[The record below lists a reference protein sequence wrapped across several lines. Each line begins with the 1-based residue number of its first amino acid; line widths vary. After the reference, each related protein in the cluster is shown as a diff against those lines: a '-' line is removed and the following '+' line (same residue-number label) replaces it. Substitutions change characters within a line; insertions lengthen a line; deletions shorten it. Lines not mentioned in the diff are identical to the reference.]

1 MSTPPL
7 NITGLASGLD
17 TNSIIQQ
24 LMAVESQPR
33 QQLAVQ
39 QSLDQQTV
47 SLLQGFQTQL
57 QSLSS
62 TVMALRSPAL
72 FTQTQTAES
81 SDTTK
86 VVASVTGGAG
96 VGGYQLNVT
105 QLANSAQRTFSFTS
119 PSSDDTVT
127 IDGHTY
133 TAAAGSAIG
142 DLVTAINSDSSGT
155 VYAAATDSGTLVLS
169 NRQTGNTGTSFI
181 QLSDTTGSL
190 VEQTALAKQGQDAQ
204 FTVDGV
210 AGSASSNTVT
220 NAIAGVT
227 LTLKALTT
235 TSGPVTVTV
244 GAPAVDP
251 NAIKGALQSFVDT
264 YNSTVDAIRAKLN
277 EKTVPNASSLADRQK
292 GLLFGDE
299 QLTDLLSQ
307 MREAISTPILGLPSG
322 MNCLGDLGIS
332 TGDATGTVSQDAL
345 AGKLTLDTTKLNA
358 ALSSNPSG
366 VHDLL
371 LGTASVTGW
380 AQSFQTIV
388 DGASGVGGTLD
399 ARITGEN
406 SEIADLTA
414 SMADWDQRLALRQQ
428 ALQQQF
434 SALEAALSQ
443 SQSQG
448 QWLSGQLASLG

>member
-17 TNSIIQQ
+17 TNSIVQQ
-24 LMAVESQPR
+24 LMAIESQPR
-33 QQLAVQ
+33 QQLATQ
-39 QSLDQQTV
+39 QSLDQTTV

-62 TVMALRSPAL
+62 TVMALRSPTL
-72 FTQTQTAES
+72 FTQSQTVDS
-81 SDTTK
+81 SDPTK
-86 VVASVTGGAG
+86 VAASSTSGAG
-96 VGGYQLNVT
+96 IGGYQVAVT

-119 PSSDDTVT
+119 PSAADTVT
-127 IDGHTY
+127 VDGHTY
-133 TAAAGSAIG
+133 NLAAGAAIG
-142 DLVTAINSDSSGT
+142 DLVTAINSDGSGT

-169 NRQTGNTGTSFI
+169 NRQTGDTGTSFI
-181 QLSDTTGSL
+181 QVSDATGSL
-190 VEQTALAKQGQDAQ
+190 VEQTAKAKQGQDAQ
-204 FTVDGV
+204 FSVDGV
-210 AGSASSNTVT
+210 AGSSSSNTVT
-220 NAIAGVT
+220 NAVAGVT

-244 GAPAVDP
+244 GAPAMDP
-251 NAIKGALQSFVDT
+251 SAIKSALQSFVDT
-264 YNSTVDAIRAKLN
+264 YNSTLDAINAKLT
-277 EKTVPNASSLADRQK
+277 EKPVSNASSLSDKQK

-307 MREAISTPILGLPSG
+307 MRQAIYTPIAGLPNG
-322 MNCLGDLGIS
+322 MNSLADLGVS
-332 TGDATGTVSQDAL
+332 TGDSNGTVSQDAL
-345 AGKLTLDTTKLNA
+345 SGKLTLDATKLNA
-358 ALSSNPSG
+358 AIASNPNG

-371 LGTASVTGW
+371 MGTGSVTGW

-388 DGASGVGGTLD
+388 DGASAVGGTLD
-399 ARITGEN
+399 ARITGEH

-428 ALQQQF
+428 SLQQQF
-434 SALEAALSQ
+434 ANLEAALSQ